1 MALDYNQKKQVNK
14 NRPRKRP
21 VKLMLLLILGSI
33 FSIYGLG
40 VATGWLVFKYLPKNT
55 PDPLANSVKPEV
67 TGQLPPSPVPATPKG
82 ATEAQG
88 KDPNL
93 TFYYTLPKGE
103 KGVIGSGLNLLP
115 PETAPKQAISAASS
129 AQKDKPVQQQKQTA
143 EKLASSESAEQKDK
157 SGKTPGAVQPTTSL
171 KGTDK
176 ATYTVQLAAYHAK
189 SDAQDLKARLQKG
202 GIPARI
208 EEYSIPGKGTWY
220 RVRTGSKL
228 DKDTANKI
236 AAKIGNNAIP
246 VAE

>member
-40 VATGWLVFKYLPKNT
+40 VATGWLVFKYLPKKT
-55 PDPLANSVKPEV
+55 PDPLANSAKTEV
-67 TGQLPPSPVPATPKG
+67 TGQLPPSPVPAAPKG
-82 ATEAQG
+82 GTAAQG
-88 KDPNL
+88 KDPDL

-103 KGVIGSGLNLLP
+103 KGVIGSGLNSLP
-115 PETAPKQAISAASS
+115 SETSPRPATAAAAS
-129 AQKDKPVQQQKQTA
+129 AQKDKPLQPQKQA
-143 EKLASSESAEQKDK
+143 DEKSASSESAEQKEKTGK
-157 SGKTPGAVQPTTSL
+157 SPGAVRPTTAL
-171 KGTDK
+171 NNTDK

-189 SDAQDLKARLQKG
+189 SDAQELKAKLQKG
-202 GIPARI
+202 GISARI
-208 EEYSIPGKGTWY
+208 EEYSIPGKGLWY

-228 DKDTANKI
+228 DKDAANKI
-236 AAKIGNNAIP
+236 AAKIGNNAIL